1 MAGKIAL
8 KSMAN
13 FSKQA
18 AVSIKSGLTISRAF
32 PLIARE
38 SRDRR
43 LKRTLKE
50 INADIARGE
59 TLAEALRSRAKR
71 FPPMFVEMVHV
82 GERSGHLEDIFAR
95 LATYFDTRVMLRRAT
110 VRASIYPMIQLV
122 MAYAVFCLIMI
133 IFSPDMMATAEE
145 IISYTIMAFVGLVLV
160 VVFFSRTS
168 IGRAIWD
175 RLLLS
180 VPFLRSVIIKL
191 CMARFTRTLA
201 MQLESAIPIAE
212 AIERAAAVTGN
223 GAVANNL
230 RRMVDPI
237 RNGAS
242 LAEAVNWSPLVPP
255 MIREVLAVGEETGSF
270 TESLDRVADI
280 YEEESVLVLE
290 SLPKFI
296 GPVVAIIVGI
306 VVVYLFYTVYFVHYL
321 KPLLEMIGA

>member
-1 MAGKIAL
+1 MAGKIGL
-8 KSMAN
+8 KAVAS

-18 AVSIKSGLTISRAF
+18 AVSMRSGLTISRAF

-38 SRDRR
+38 SKDRR
-43 LKRTLKE
+43 LKRTLRE
-50 INADIARGE
+50 INADIAAGN
-59 TLAEALRSRAKR
+59 TLAEALRSREKK

-82 GERSGHLEDIFAR
+82 GERSGHLEDVFAR
-95 LATYFDTRVMLRRAT
+95 LASYFDTRLMLRRAT
-110 VRASIYPMIQLV
+110 VRASIYPMIQLT
-122 MAYAVFCLIMI
+122 MAYAVFSLIMI
-133 IFSPDMMATAEE
+133 IFSSDMIATAER
-145 IISYTIMAFVGLVLV
+145 IVSFTIMAFVGLFLIVF
-160 VVFFSRTS
+160 FFSRTS

-175 RLLLS
+175 RVLLS
-180 VPFLRSVIIKL
+180 VPFLRSVVVKL

-212 AIERAAAVTGN
+212 AIDRAASVTGN

-242 LAEAVNWSPLVPP
+242 LSEAVSWSPLVPP

-270 TESLDRVADI
+270 TESLDRVANI

-321 KPLLEMIGA
+321 KPMLEMVGG